1 MPTSTRI
8 KGKGL
13 TLKIGGTDYAID
25 ATAISL
31 EADDSTDGL
40 TFSEVTS
47 GARNWKF
54 VVEAIQST
62 DNASFWSY
70 LWTNAGST
78 SVAFIFS
85 PWGNTSA
92 TSSQP
97 IFTGTLQ
104 VPRKPDFGGTA
115 NENFTF
121 SFELPVNGEPTLS
134 RS

>member
-13 TLKIGGTDYAID
+13 TLKLAGQDYAID
-25 ATAISL
+25 ATSVLL
-31 EADDSTDGL
+31 EAEDSTDGL

-47 GARNWKF
+47 GARNWKIT
-54 VVEAIQST
+54 VEAIQST

-70 LWTNAGST
+70 LWTNAGSS

-97 IFTGTLQ
+97 IFSGTVQ
-104 VPRKPDFGGTA
+104 IPRKPDFGGVA
-115 NENFTF
+115 NENFSFT
-121 SFELPVNGEPTLS
+121 FELPVNGEPTLA
-134 RS
+134 RA